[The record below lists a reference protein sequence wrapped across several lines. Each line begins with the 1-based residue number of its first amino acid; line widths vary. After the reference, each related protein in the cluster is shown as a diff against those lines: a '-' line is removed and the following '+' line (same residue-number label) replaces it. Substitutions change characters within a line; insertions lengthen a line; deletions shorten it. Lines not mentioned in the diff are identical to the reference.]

1 VVEVGAS
8 SLSDDLER
16 KQLLYK
22 RLGVQEYWW
31 MLLLDKLL
39 LLEYPEARAAEFK
52 HPKYYQV
59 WESPD

>member
-1 VVEVGAS
+1 
-8 SLSDDLER
+8 
-16 KQLLYK
+16 
-22 RLGVQEYWW
+22 

-59 WESPD
+59 WESPEEAKRSQTEDDGAVSRWLLATISQP

>member
-1 VVEVGAS
+1 
-8 SLSDDLER
+8 
-16 KQLLYK
+16 
-22 RLGVQEYWW
+22 

-59 WESPD
+59 WSPLIEEALKRSQTEDDGAVSRWLLATISQP